1 MSAIR
6 TSSIVKQDATA
17 MRLSP
22 SSPDTEGRLWERMT
36 SEQALWQAWQRVLA
50 NGGGPGVDGMTLAAF
65 AGRATAHLRTLRRE
79 LLNGEYRPAQV
90 LRVYVPKR
98 SGGQRPLSL
107 LTVRDRVAQ
116 RAAHDALNPVF
127 EPRFLPC
134 SFAFREGRSGVDAAR
149 AIGQWRGRG
158 YRWVVDGD
166 IAQCFEHIEHA
177 LLLEL
182 LGQQIADRRVLR
194 LIRTWLQAQVMNELA
209 PASVMSE
216 GVHQGGAISPLL
228 SNVYLHEFDA
238 RLTEQKLAL
247 VRYADDWLIL
257 CRTEREAQ
265 AALQCATDAL
275 ARLRLM
281 VNPNKTRITHFDQG
295 FAFIGMFFL
304 GERTHWLSPA
314 MAGMQW
320 VGDGGKGERGMGA
333 GKRLLRRLLGG

>member
-1 MSAIR
+1 MLEQVAQAKSDKEAAAALDK
-6 TSSIVKQDATA
+6 SSIVKQDAAATE
-17 MRLSP
+17 SNPP
-22 SSPDTEGRLWERMT
+22 SLREQGRLWERMT
-36 SEQALWQAWQRVLA
+36 SEQALWQAWQKVLA
-50 NGGGPGVDGMTLAAF
+50 NGGGPGVDG
-65 AGRATAHLRTLRRE
+65 
-79 LLNGEYRPAQV
+79 
-90 LRVYVPKR
+90 
-98 SGGQRPLSL
+98 
-107 LTVRDRVAQ
+107 
-116 RAAHDALNPVF
+116 
-127 EPRFLPC
+127 
-134 SFAFREGRSGVDAAR
+134 
-149 AIGQWRGRG
+149 
-158 YRWVVDGD
+158 D
-166 IAQCFEHIEHA
+166 IAQCFERIAHV

-194 LIRTWLQAQVMNELA
+194 LIRTWLEAQVMNELT
-209 PASVMSE
+209 PASVMGE

-281 VNPNKTRITHFDQG
+281 VNPSKTRITHFDQG

-314 MAGMQW
+314 MAGMQL
-320 VGDGGKGERGMGA
+320 VGEERSRGNGERGMGQ
-333 GKRLLRRLLGG
+333 RLLRRLLGG